1 MPKRQLE
8 PRGPKQHAARA
19 ARARSSAAARASL
32 PVADI
37 APSEKPRWDEKEH
50 TLIWRGQV
58 VKHYKADAPF
68 QEAVFAAFQLAGW
81 PSCILLDLVARNG
94 LGKDRLRDTI
104 KNVNRSV
111 HCCLR
116 FRLEGNG
123 TRIRWERR

>member
-1 MPKRQLE
+1 VPKRKLE
-8 PRGPKQHAARA
+8 PRGPKKHAARS
-19 ARARSSAAARASL
+19 ARARSSTAARARL

-37 APSEKPRWDEKEH
+37 APSDKPQWDEKEH

-68 QEAVFAAFQLAGW
+68 QEAVFAAFQVAGW
-81 PSCILLDLVARNG
+81 PSCVRLELVARNG

-104 KNVNRSV
+104 RNVNRSV
-111 HCCLR
+111 HRYLR

-123 TRIRWERR
+123 TRICWERR